1 MTTLV
6 NSRLP
11 SVQVNIRS
19 DDIEV
24 TADPTRSDI
33 TCRFNRPIQIPAG
46 IKTLVTL
53 VSAQI
58 PNSFY
63 SIPTDTDITFSL
75 ATSGTVTVTMPAGT
89 YSISEWY
96 TKLNKLLTQSDAPTF
111 SVVRTSLK
119 LQVLN
124 PPGAWQVTAIS
135 ANNGQVLRMFGED
148 ALPFGSSTNW
158 TSKNIPDVTGHHNVY
173 IASNLP
179 TGSIDTNN
187 DQRNNIL
194 AKLPVNAAY
203 GSMIQYHGNPNDA
216 GVLLDMR
223 AISQIRLA
231 VVDHEGQLLNLN
243 GVRWNASVLLQFV
256 VTSAYGDTL
265 ANKRMPVITEY
276 KEIVEEQLLK
286 KRAAL
291 ALKKL
296 DTTDE
301 IDEAIGRNLPDIP
314 E

>member
-19 DDIEV
+19 DDEEV
-24 TADPTRSDI
+24 TADPTRSDL
-33 TCRFNRPIQIPAG
+33 TCRFSRPIQIPAG

-53 VSAQI
+53 VSAQV

-63 SIPTDTDITFSL
+63 SIPSNVTITFSL
-75 ATSGTVTVTMPAGT
+75 ATTGTFAVTMPAGT
-89 YSISEWY
+89 YSISEWN
-96 TKLNKLLTQSDAPTF
+96 TKLNKLLTPSDAPAF

-119 LQVLN
+119 QQVLS
-124 PPGAWQVTAIS
+124 PPGAWEVTAIS
-135 ANNGQVLRMFGED
+135 TSSGQVLRMFGED
-148 ALPFGSSTNW
+148 ALPFGSSTDW
-158 TSKNIPDVTGHHNVY
+158 TSTHVPDATGHHNVY
-173 IASNLP
+173 VASNLP

-187 DQRNNIL
+187 DQRSNIL
-194 AKLPVNAAY
+194 AKLPINAAF
-203 GSMIQYHGNPNDA
+203 GSMILYRGNPNAA
-216 GVLLDMR
+216 GVLLDVR
-223 AISQIRLA
+223 AINQIRLA
-231 VVDHEGQLLNLN
+231 VVDHEGELLNLN
-243 GVRWNASVLLQFV
+243 GVRWNASLLLQFV
-256 VTSAYGDTL
+256 VTPAYGQTL
-265 ANKRMPVITEY
+265 ASKRTPIITEY

-301 IDEAIGRNLPDIP
+301 LDEAIGRNLPDIP